1 MAEPPH
7 TKDRGRLYWEAQIFG
22 PNPFPSDDPRH
33 GWWRQMAAW
42 AAEADERLDAAIRL
56 RNQDGRGDS
65 WPVDL
70 FVGRL
75 DIIAEALLRSSVRDF
90 EDAAKFKAVLAA
102 AADQFL
108 GAVQSMTMP
117 YVQKES
123 LVWDLR
129 STLSQR
135 SAYWFAEALKV
146 AREAEE
152 QLAQNPV
159 VSSPPPSLGVPD
171 LQPPTS
177 AGVFRRGANGEWELG
192 FGTSRCVGVKH
203 VEGMLLIRTLLA
215 APGQEFSASALISDG
230 VMPVDAQ
237 RTVNARPGEDGYT
250 EDGLVNTAQISQWDG
265 VPTLDDQAEREAR
278 AELRRLLERRQQ
290 AEANGNVEENDRL
303 DEEIDALTQ
312 QLSADLGLRGPR
324 TLGSDRERARKTA
337 GKRYRTA
344 LKAVGRS
351 LPDLAK
357 HLKDCINPGARFR
370 YLPDKPILW
379 KT

>member
-159 VSSPPPSLGVPD
+159 
-171 LQPPTS
+171 
-177 AGVFRRGANGEWELG
+177 
-192 FGTSRCVGVKH
+192 
-203 VEGMLLIRTLLA
+203 
-215 APGQEFSASALISDG
+215 ASAPHPS
-230 VMPVDAQ
+230 
-237 RTVNARPGEDGYT
+237 R
-250 EDGLVNTAQISQWDG
+250 
-265 VPTLDDQAEREAR
+265 REAAAVAR
-278 AELRRLLERRQQ
+278 TAVEPEAATRPFPVSEFDLNSADGRRK
-290 AEANGNVEENDRL
+290 A
-303 DEEIDALTQ
+303 IDAFLEAATT
-312 QLSADLGLRGPR
+312 LAGRGGPVMSR
-324 TLGSDRERARKTA
+324 
-337 GKRYRTA
+337 
-344 LKAVGRS
+344 
-351 LPDLAK
+351 PDA
-357 HLKDCINPGARFR
+357 HG
-370 YLPDKPILW
+370 
-379 KT
+379 